1 MKIGFITDTNILTK
15 MSGKDNK
22 KDDTKL
28 WSEKSFLEKIDFFIN
43 YIEDIKKIN
52 YEIELIYLM
61 PETVIKE
68 LECQKI
74 EAYNKAYKN

>member
-43 YIEDIKKIN
+43 YIEDIKK
-52 YEIELIYLM
+52 
-61 PETVIKE
+61 
-68 LECQKI
+68 
-74 EAYNKAYKN
+74 